1 MRYDVC
7 EFGIVGD
14 GKTNNTE
21 AIKKLIEKIRASGG
35 ELYFPPGE
43 YVTGTIRLFDNMNVY
58 LEKGAKILGSDD
70 FSDYPKIDEKEVSGY
85 TRCGYSGLITA
96 IGCENIGIFGEGEID
111 GRGYNW
117 WQKLPSDTMRPRTIN
132 PILCKNVTISGI
144 SVKNSPCWSV
154 HPMCSENVVIEN
166 VSVINPPD
174 SPNTD
179 GINPE
184 SCKNVRISGCFI
196 DVGDDC
202 ITIKSGTE
210 DDILQKS
217 HPCEDI
223 IVENCTMMHGHGG
236 VVIGSE
242 MSGGVKNVTVENCKF
257 FKTDRG
263 IRLKTRRKRGGCVEN
278 ISFSGIEM
286 DGVLAAVTFNEYY
299 ICGAKPDD
307 AELFSNEKM
316 PVGADTPKISGV
328 SIRDIKAQ
336 NVGGV
341 GIYML
346 GLPEAPIF
354 DITMEN
360 MEISVAGSEEGVD
373 AVMAPGRAKSYGE
386 GIFIENAENVKI
398 NNITI
403 TCPGEKIVT
412 KNCKNIFINGEKM

>member
-1 MRYDVC
+1 MKYNVC
-7 EFGIVGD
+7 EFGVVGD
-14 GKTNNTE
+14 GKTNNTK
-21 AIKKLIEKIRASGG
+21 AIKKLIEKIRPSGG

-43 YVTGTIRLFDNMNVY
+43 YVTGTIRLFDDMSLC

-70 FSDYPKIDEKEVSGY
+70 FSDYPKIDEKEVPGY

-96 IGCENIGIFGEGEID
+96 IGCKNIAICGEGEID

-117 WQKLPSDTMRPRTIN
+117 WQKLPSDTMRPRAIN
-132 PILCKNVTISGI
+132 PILCENVTISGVTVI
-144 SVKNSPCWSV
+144 NSPCWSV
-154 HPMCSENVVIEN
+154 HPMCSENVLIEN

-184 SCKNVRISGCFI
+184 SCKNVRITGCFI

-210 DDILQKS
+210 DDILQKA

-223 IVENCTMMHGHGG
+223 IVENCRMMHGHGG

-242 MSGGVKNVTVENCKF
+242 MSGGVKNVTVRNCKF
-257 FKTDRG
+257 HQTDRG
-263 IRLKTRRKRGGCVEN
+263 IRLKTRRKRGGYVEN
-278 ISFSGIEM
+278 ISFSDIEM
-286 DGVLAAVTFNEYY
+286 TDVLAAVTFNEYY
-299 ICGAKPDD
+299 VCGANGEDN
-307 AELFSNEKM
+307 ELFSTGKM
-316 PVGADTPKISGV
+316 PVGADTPRISGV
-328 SIRDIKAQ
+328 SISNIKAK
-336 NVGGV
+336 NVQGV

-346 GLPEAPIF
+346 GLPEAPIS

-360 MEISVAGSEEGVD
+360 LEISVLECDAGVD
-373 AVMAPGRAKSYGE
+373 AVMAPKREKSFGE

-403 TCPGEKIVT
+403 TCPGEKIIT
-412 KNCKNIFINGEKM
+412 KNCRNIFINKEKM